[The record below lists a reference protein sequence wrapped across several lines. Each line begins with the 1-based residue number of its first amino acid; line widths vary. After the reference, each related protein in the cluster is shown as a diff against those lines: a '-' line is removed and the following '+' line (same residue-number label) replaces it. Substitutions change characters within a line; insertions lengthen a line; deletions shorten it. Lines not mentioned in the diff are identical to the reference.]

1 MKKLYVFLFSLFI
14 ALIGI
19 AQTPTLTKGE
29 TISYLDKKIKE
40 SIGHSLTNSNGYIGK
55 VTEAQVKESAK
66 GISIMYY
73 FDYKTKYTYDF
84 NPRLITGIADYQ
96 HVAGSPLNEIQIK
109 LSGAICILSTVKPGT
124 SGYNVTDTKS
134 VSYANMIYLKADST
148 SFSKI
153 IKALNHLRD
162 LLKAEDD
169 PFGNP

>member
-1 MKKLYVFLFSLFI
+1 MKKLYLIASL
-14 ALIGI
+14 LLVSYCSV

-40 SIGHSLTNSNGYIGK
+40 AIGHSYSNVNGYVGK
-55 VTEAQVKESAK
+55 VVEAHVKESAK

-73 FDYKTKYTYDF
+73 FDYKNKYTYDF
-84 NPRLITGIADYQ
+84 NPRLITGIADYSYT
-96 HVAGSPLNEIQIK
+96 AGSPLNEIQIK
-109 LSGAICILSTVKPGT
+109 FGGTICILSTVKPGT
-124 SGYNVTDTKS
+124 NGYNVSDSRS

-148 SFSKI
+148 TLNKI
-153 IKALNHLRD
+153 IKALEHLRD